1 MPDSPYNA
9 TGQVAGNQCSSTYE
23 GRHVSILE
31 SLLTHPTHAD
41 GFVDGGDPCV
51 FGDVGVGVAHKSA
64 AAATEYMVLDTEGIW
79 WQSVVA
85 TNEAGDIAVAIG
97 DELFINESTCIIS
110 KNYNKNTHR
119 FFGYALT
126 AVPSGTTVVIPV
138 KVHFDPDDAIEQVG
152 TSAAPYTNAVT
163 GMIFREYRYASTS
176 VANTEVRGIYVNLD
190 LNGAQTGGGEALRPR
205 TRVNAVLG
213 GGVHGMHAGVEFGAA
228 GEASGLAVGARATML
243 MKNAAHAGG
252 TVAGGMSE
260 LYAAG
265 ALTDWSG
272 ATEHS
277 IHRFVNDG
285 EATGKATAQNVFS
298 FAGLSATQNQAH
310 NAWVAGLTRA
320 LRVVVDG
327 VVYYVG
333 LSNAP

>member
-9 TGQVAGNQCSSTYE
+9 TGQVAGNESSSTYE

-51 FGDVGVGVAHKSA
+51 FGDVGVGVAFTSA
-64 AAATEYMVLDTEGIW
+64 AAATDYIALDTEGIW

-85 TNEAGDIAVAIG
+85 TNEAGNIAVAIG

-126 AVPSGTTVVIPV
+126 AVPTGTTVVIPV
-138 KVHFDPDDAIEQVG
+138 KVHFDPDDAIELVG
-152 TSAAPYTNAVT
+152 TSAVPYTNATT
-163 GMIFREYRYASTS
+163 GMIFRQYRYASTS
-176 VANTEVRGIYVNLD
+176 VANSEIRGIYVNLD
-190 LNGAQTGGGEALRPR
+190 LNGTQGAGGEALRPR
-205 TRVNAVLG
+205 TRINAVLG
-213 GGVHGMHAGVEFGAA
+213 GGVHGIHAAVEFGTA
-228 GEASGLAVGARATML
+228 GSASGLAVGARATMM

-252 TVAGGMSE
+252 NVFGAMSE
-260 LYAAG
+260 LWAAG
-265 ALTDWSG
+265 ALTDWTG
-272 ATEHS
+272 TTRHA
-277 IHRFVNDG
+277 IHCFNNGG
-285 EATGKATAQNVFS
+285 EATGLATAANVFS
-298 FAGLSATQNQAH
+298 FDGLSATQNQAH
-310 NAWVAGLTRA
+310 NAWVAGLTRS
-320 LRVVVDG
+320 LRVIVDG
-327 VVYYVG
+327 AVFYIG